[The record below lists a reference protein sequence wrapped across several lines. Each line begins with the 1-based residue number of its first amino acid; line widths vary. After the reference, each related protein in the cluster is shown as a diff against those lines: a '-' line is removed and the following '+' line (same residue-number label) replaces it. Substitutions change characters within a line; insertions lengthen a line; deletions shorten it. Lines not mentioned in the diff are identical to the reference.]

1 MKIRIENNGIS
12 DVTVITA
19 ENGKVFRRKN
29 TEDVLGE
36 EIWLGKSY
44 YINGEKL
51 TEPHIDIPEDFEE
64 IDEPVEEVED
74 YGDSE

>member
-51 TEPHIDIPEDFEE
+51 TEPHIDVSEDFEE
-64 IDEPVEEVED
+64 IDDPIEEVED

>member
-12 DVTVITA
+12 DATVITA

-29 TEDVLGE
+29 TDDVLGE

-51 TEPHIDIPEDFEE
+51 TEPHIDVPEDFEE
-64 IDEPVEEVED
+64 IDDPIEEVED

>member
-12 DVTVITA
+12 NVTVITA

>member
-1 MKIRIENNGIS
+1 MKIRIENNGVS

-29 TEDVLGE
+29 TDDVLGE

-44 YINGEKL
+44 YVNGEKL
-51 TEPHIDIPEDFEE
+51 TEPHIDVPEDFEE
-64 IDEPVEEVED
+64 IDEPVEEIEGH
-74 YGDSE
+74 GDSE

>member
-29 TEDVLGE
+29 TDDVLGE

-51 TEPHIDIPEDFEE
+51 TEPHIDVPEDFEE
-64 IDEPVEEVED
+64 IDEPVEEIED